1 MVYLYML
8 YVSFPKEI
16 LLDHHVID
24 QRHLESCPGML
35 LLSRCESDIR
45 QSPASS
51 YTDKLDK
58 PGSVNNFFFF
68 SSKRLYLLKKKL
80 RMEF

>member
-1 MVYLYML
+1 MVYLYIL

-16 LLDHHVID
+16 FLLDHHAID

-58 PGSVNNFFFF
+58 PGSVNNFFF
-68 SSKRLYLLKKKL
+68 SSKRLCLSKKKL
-80 RMEF
+80 RMEY